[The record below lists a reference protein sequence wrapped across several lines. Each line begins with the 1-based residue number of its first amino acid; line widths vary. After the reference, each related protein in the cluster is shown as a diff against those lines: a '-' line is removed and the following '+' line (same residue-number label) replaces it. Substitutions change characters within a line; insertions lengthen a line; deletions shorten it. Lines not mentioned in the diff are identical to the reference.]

1 MGKETMKLLKT
12 VQSLHSKGSVTLT
25 AAEQR
30 IIEQETRELLS
41 AARTAS
47 KAPEGFDKLL
57 NELKGIQNADEAFEA
72 VLSFLKDRGELDTDS
87 VKDKSE
93 EMKPVKGPEK
103 SEESEESE
111 EEEESEEV
119 KPGKGPEMKKDMPG
133 KGLED
138 KKELPGKGPEGK
150 KDMPGKGPKKPMD
163 EEKKDLIA
171 RSKKISTESDEDL
184 ETLKE
189 DESEEDVTSSES
201 LGIKSSIDISKL
213 RVKVTADRN
222 ILVSYE
228 GKPVFLHTASE
239 SVRSNDKA
247 LAREA
252 NKVASWCA
260 FDGLKTAAQKCG
272 TSIIGGVDEGV
283 DLAADAEVPE
293 VTAPVTDSA
302 ESDTKE
308 VKTPS
313 TDSVDAQ
320 AEFDSKENHKSGGV
334 DEGVDLTTD
343 EAVDATPSSVL
354 DGAEDVTDEAMPA
367 SHESTQ
373 DAAEVDYSTV
383 EANLKEL
390 YKSRAT
396 KEARDLNTKFVAD
409 FIQSFKIAATRMLLN
424 HDEHQFKI
432 AAFDV
437 LTDDEVVSDMD
448 EDDAAEL
455 AEMIAS
461 AGHTAFI
468 EQLLNRT
475 SSLMKRSSDYRNDIE
490 KDLEIQNVRPVEA
503 SAFSKSSS
511 KSKTAKTARKEA
523 VDGNFNMQI
532 KAPASSF
539 NNTKEDGSIRSVV
552 GSTSLSQRA
561 VKLATLNK
569 GQR

>member
-1 MGKETMKLLKT
+1 MGNETIKLLKT
-12 VQSLHSKGSVTLT
+12 VQSLHAKGSVTLT

-47 KAPEGFDKLL
+47 KAPEGFDNLL
-57 NELKGIQNADEAFEA
+57 AELKGIQNADEAFEA
-72 VLSFLKDRGELDTDS
+72 VLSFLKDRGELDTES
-87 VKDKSE
+87 MKD
-93 EMKPVKGPEK
+93 K
-103 SEESEESE
+103 SEESEEK
-111 EEEESEEV
+111 EEEESEEESEEEEAEENSEMPMSG
-119 KPGKGPEMKKDMPG
+119 KGPKDKKETPGKGMSD
-133 KGLED
+133 
-138 KKELPGKGPEGK
+138 K

-171 RSKKISTESDEDL
+171 RSKKVSTESEEDL

-189 DESEEDVTSSES
+189 DESEEEVTSSES
-201 LGIKSSIDISKL
+201 LGIKSSLDISKL

-222 ILVSYE
+222 IMVSYD
-228 GKPVFLHTASE
+228 GKPSFLYTAAE
-239 SVRSNDKA
+239 SVRTNDKA

-260 FDGLKTAAQKCG
+260 FEGLKTAAKKCG

-293 VTAPVTDSA
+293 VTAPVTDAA
-302 ESDTKE
+302 ESDMREK
-308 VKTPS
+308 KTPS

-320 AEFDSKENHKSGGV
+320 AEFDTKENHKSGGV
-334 DEGVDLTTD
+334 DDGVDLTTD
-343 EAVDATPSSVL
+343 ESVGSTPSSVL
-354 DGAEDVTDEAMPA
+354 EGADDVTDEAMPT
-367 SHESTQ
+367 SYESTQ

-396 KEARDLNTKFVAD
+396 KEARDMNKKFVAD

-437 LTDDEVVSDMD
+437 LTDDEVVSEMD
-448 EDDAAEL
+448 EGDAAEL

-468 EQLLNRT
+468 EQILDRT
-475 SSLMKRSSDYRNDIE
+475 ASLMKRTSEYRNDME

-511 KSKTAKTARKEA
+511 RSKTAKTARRAA
-523 VDGNFNMQI
+523 VNGNFDMKI

-539 NNTKEDGSIRSVV
+539 NKPKEDGSIRSVV

-561 VKLATLNK
+561 SKLAGLNK